1 MPKVRRVPMRLCVG
15 CGQMKAKKELTRVVR
30 TPEGLVDL
38 DPTGKKSGRGAYL
51 CRSAECLESALKAK
65 KLEKALEVP
74 VSEEVVARLR
84 QGITSGG

>member
-15 CGQMKAKKELTRVVR
+15 CGQMKTKKELTRVVR

-84 QGITSGG
+84 QGINSGG